1 MLGFARS
8 RSLRGI
14 GNMLASSQR
23 QDESL
28 PEHESNLT
36 RSLKEADTARPTQP
50 RASAKFT
57 VPTGQNEER

>member
-23 QDESL
+23 QDASL
-28 PEHESNLT
+28 SEHESNLT
-36 RSLKEADTARPTQP
+36 CSLEEADTARPTRP

-57 VPTGQNEER
+57 VPTGENEER